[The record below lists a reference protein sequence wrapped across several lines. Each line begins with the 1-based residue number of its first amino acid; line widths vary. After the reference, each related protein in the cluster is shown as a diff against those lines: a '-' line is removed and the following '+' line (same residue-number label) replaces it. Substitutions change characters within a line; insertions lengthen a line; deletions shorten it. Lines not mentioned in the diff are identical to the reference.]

1 MSASRIVGFVIC
13 CFLTLVSVV
22 ALFQGGAI
30 GAKVVEGLFAAFFAL
45 LAFLCA
51 RPR

>member
-1 MSASRIVGFVIC
+1 MSRIVGFVIC
-13 CFLTLVSVV
+13 AFLALVSVV
-22 ALFQGGAI
+22 ALFQGGSI
-30 GAKVVEGLFAAFFAL
+30 GTKGVEGFFAALFAL